1 MKDSHFF
8 KQDNG
13 NATSL
18 AFRDFGTKLYE
29 QSLYIAPLDVS
40 ACGPSKD
47 QFEGTLMLP
56 LHGDMVPL
64 TGTDVRRTVLK
75 PANVRANRLAEAG
88 GERLARDSGGA
99 AARQPCA
106 ACRSGSG

>member
-13 NATSL
+13 NATTL
-18 AFRDFGTKLYE
+18 AFRDFGAKLYE
-29 QSLYIAPLDVS
+29 QSLYVTPLDVS

-47 QFEGTLMLP
+47 QFEGALMLP

-64 TGTDVRRTVLK
+64 TGTDVARNALK
-75 PANVRANRLAEAG
+75 TANVKWT
-88 GERLARDSGGA
+88 GGA
-99 AARQPCA
+99 HP
-106 ACRSGSG
+106 